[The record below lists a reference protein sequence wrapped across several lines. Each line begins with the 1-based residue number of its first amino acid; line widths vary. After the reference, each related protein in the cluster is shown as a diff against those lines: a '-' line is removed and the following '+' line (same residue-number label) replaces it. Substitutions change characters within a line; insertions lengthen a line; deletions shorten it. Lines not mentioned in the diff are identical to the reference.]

1 MQKLWNKWIIYINEN
16 IGRKLTCMMVPIMCI
31 VVSVTIL
38 LVSFIYTRRLI
49 ANIERSTQYVTETF
63 KLNMD
68 FCTADVKNTLNVLSL
83 DEDVRYLVTMNLE
96 AMDYGRFLESQR
108 EVKDRLGAE
117 IALKNYVQDI
127 IIIGNNGY
135 QYNYRTA
142 LEGDIKEKEWFVE
155 SVDKYKKGFQY
166 ILPHTVD
173 YYKLNSAPSNNTLSI
188 ILSIYDENSCVGY
201 VMCDLSMNSLMTL
214 PLSSDFY
221 RSMKAYLINME
232 RQEYYDF
239 QSQKI
244 DNREDLPFMKY
255 IENKDKDFLTIDQN
269 FIVYSKMENSEWC
282 IAVIYLYN
290 EIISPAITAQKIGV
304 VMLIISCLLIIALS
318 QGISKSF
325 RRPIDELLA
334 RIHQVENENFK
345 PVDVNLEVNQPGEI
359 IQIRKSFE
367 NMTKRINDLVH
378 RVYLDEIYQK
388 NMEYESLVNQ
398 VNPHFIYNVLQLIQA
413 KAVLCENFEI
423 DEIVVDLSRLMR
435 YTMENKEKIV
445 KIEDECCYIESYLN
459 LYEKRYNNKFSY
471 DIYIDKNLKSYPVL
485 KFIMQPIVE
494 NCIKHGFK
502 GLKRTGYIC
511 IRIYAEDQRV
521 YFLTEDNGRGI
532 PRTKLEQLMEYMK
545 DMSDQELDCIG
556 LKNTFQR
563 LKLTYGDDAG
573 IDICSVENEGTT
585 VYCYIPFSQEVHNV
599 QDYVC

>member
-1 MQKLWNKWIIYINEN
+1 MQKLWNKWILYINEN
-16 IGRKLTCMMVPIMCI
+16 LGRKLTCMMVPIMCI

-38 LVSFIYTRRLI
+38 LVSFSYTRRLI
-49 ANIERSTQYVTETF
+49 DNIERSTQYVTETF

-68 FCTADVKNTLNVLSL
+68 FCIADVKNTLNVLSL
-83 DEDVRYLVTMNLE
+83 DADVKYLVTMDLE

-108 EVKDRLGAE
+108 EVKARLGAE

-142 LEGDIKEKEWFVE
+142 LEGYIKEKEWFAE
-155 SVDKYKKGFQY
+155 AVDEDKKGFQY

-173 YYKLNSAPSNNTLSI
+173 YYKTNSAPSDKTLSI
-188 ILSIYDENSCVGY
+188 ILSIYNENECMGY
-201 VMCDLSMNSLMTL
+201 VMCDLSMNSLLTL
-214 PLSSDFY
+214 PLSSEID
-221 RSMKAYLINME
+221 RSMSAYLINIE
-232 RQEYYDF
+232 SQEYYDF
-239 QSQKI
+239 QKLETYSR
-244 DNREDLPFMKY
+244 NDLPFMEY
-255 IENKDKDFLTIDQN
+255 IERKDKDFLTVAQN
-269 FIVYSKMENSEWC
+269 FIVYSTMETSEWC

-290 EIISPAITAQKIGV
+290 DIISPAITAQKIGII
-304 VMLIISCLLIIALS
+304 MLAISCLLIIVLS

-325 RRPIDELLA
+325 RRPIDELLV

-345 PVDVNLEVNQPGEI
+345 PVDVELSVNQPGEI

-388 NMEYESLVNQ
+388 NMEYENLVNQ
-398 VNPHFIYNVLQLIQA
+398 INPHFIYNVLQLIQA
-413 KAVLCENFEI
+413 KAVLCDNFEI

-435 YTMENKEKIV
+435 YTMGNKEKIV
-445 KIEDECCYIESYLN
+445 KIEDECHYIESYLN
-459 LYEKRYNNKFSY
+459 LYEKRYSNKFSY
-471 DIYIDKNLKSYPVL
+471 DICLDENLKNYPVL

-502 GLKRTGYIC
+502 GLKRTGYIH
-511 IRIYAEDQRV
+511 IQIYVENQKV
-521 YFLTEDNGRGI
+521 YFLTEDNGMGI
-532 PRTKLEQLMEYMK
+532 PREKLEQLTGYMK
-545 DMSDQELDCIG
+545 DMADRELNCIG

-563 LKLTYGDDAG
+563 LKLTYGSEAG
-573 IDICSVENEGTT
+573 IDISSVENEGTK
-585 VYCYIPFSQEVHNV
+585 VYCYIPFSQEEYNV
-599 QDYVC
+599 

>member
-1 MQKLWNKWIIYINEN
+1 MQKLWNKWILYINEN

-38 LVSFIYTRRLI
+38 LVNFSYTRRLVD
-49 ANIERSTQYVTETF
+49 NIERSTQYVTETF

-83 DEDVRYLVTMNLE
+83 DEDVKYLVTMDLD
-96 AMDYGRFLESQR
+96 AVDYGRFLESQR
-108 EVKDRLGAE
+108 EVKARLGAE

-142 LEGDIKEKEWFVE
+142 LEEDIKGKEWFVE
-155 SVDKYKKGFQY
+155 SVDEYKKGFQY

-173 YYKLNSAPSNNTLSI
+173 YYKLNSAPSDNTLSI
-188 ILSIYDENSCVGY
+188 ILSIYNENSCIGY
-201 VMCDLSMNSLMTL
+201 VMCDLSMNNLLTL

-221 RSMKAYLINME
+221 RSMSAYLINME
-232 RQEYYDF
+232 SQEYYDF
-239 QSQKI
+239 QRQKTY
-244 DNREDLPFMKY
+244 NREDFPFMKY
-255 IENKDKDFLTIDQN
+255 VGSKDKDFLAVDQN
-269 FIVYSKMENSEWC
+269 FIVYSTMENSEWC

-290 EIISPAITAQKIGV
+290 EVISPAITAQKIGII
-304 VMLIISCLLIIALS
+304 MLAASCLFIIVLS

-325 RRPIDELLA
+325 RRPIDELMV

-345 PVDVNLEVNQPGEI
+345 PVNVELPVNQPGEI

-367 NMTKRINDLVH
+367 NMTKKINDLVY

-388 NMEYESLVNQ
+388 NMEYENLVNQ

-435 YTMENKEKIV
+435 YTMGNKEKIV
-445 KIEDECCYIESYLN
+445 KIEDECRYIESYLN
-459 LYEKRYNNKFSY
+459 LYEKRYSKKFSY
-471 DIYIDKNLKSYPVL
+471 DICLDENLRNCPVL

-502 GLKRTGYIC
+502 GLKRTGYI
-511 IRIYAEDQRV
+511 RIQIYVENQKI
-521 YFLTEDNGRGI
+521 YFVTEDNGMGI
-532 PRTKLEQLMEYMK
+532 PKEKLEQLIEYMK
-545 DMSDQELDCIG
+545 DTAGRELDCIG

-563 LKLTYGDDAG
+563 LKLTYGDEAG
-573 IDICSVENEGTT
+573 IDISSVQKEGTK
-585 VYCYIPFSQEVHNV
+585 VYCYIPFSQEEYNV
-599 QDYVC
+599 